1 MRLTSV
7 PRTEATGFGGWYEES
22 GSVSATPALAIA
34 APTRAVAALSGGGSG
49 ADLLLQMSPA
59 GRSPGEVVRLGF
71 RAGEEHG

>member
-7 PRTEATGFGGWYEES
+7 PRTEATGFGGWYEEP

-34 APTRAVAALSGGGSG
+34 APTRAVAALSGGSSG
-49 ADLLLQMSPA
+49 ADLLRMSPA
-59 GRSPGEVVRLGF
+59 TNPPGGVVRLGF